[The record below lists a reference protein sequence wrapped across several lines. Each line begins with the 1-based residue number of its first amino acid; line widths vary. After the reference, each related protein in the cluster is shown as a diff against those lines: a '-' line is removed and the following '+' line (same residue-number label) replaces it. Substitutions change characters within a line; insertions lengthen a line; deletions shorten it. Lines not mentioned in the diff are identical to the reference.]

1 MDDSTI
7 IIIASFLIML
17 AVSLLGLFL
26 YLIRS
31 SRTESS
37 MMIKRLQR
45 SVQKLSQMNYSNE
58 RTFFELEEY
67 LKRRTKNLLTM
78 KKVMHGT
85 QAVQTD
91 DLELGILPEAKASQT
106 DFEKAGTLTEDL
118 ELGLVLEFKKA
129 SQTSLS
135 KVGRLPPLLVRP
147 ALSSKTH
154 ISTSG

>member
-58 RTFFELEEY
+58 RTFSELEEY

-118 ELGLVLEFKKA
+118 ELVLEFRKA